1 MSPIDELDKKII
13 QEMGK
18 GINSY
23 EALAQKCNVTRSTIY
38 RRINR
43 LEEMQVITRQTR
55 VVLDFEK
62 LDRIAVAV
70 GINVAQKD
78 EQNVIDALKAC
89 AEVKMMWRT
98 YGAHN
103 LILVI
108 ICSKGD
114 EGNKINKMRALLEEF
129 TVKSVDMCVGFDW
142 EKMDMTPF

>member
-1 MSPIDELDKKII
+1 
-13 QEMGK
+13 MGK

-38 RRINR
+38 RRVNR
-43 LEEMQVITRQTR
+43 LEEAHVITRQTR
-55 VVLDFEK
+55 VILDFEK
-62 LDRIAVAV
+62 LDRIVVAV

-78 EQNVIDALKAC
+78 EQKVIDALKEC

-114 EGNKINKMRALLEEF
+114 EGNKINKLRGLLEEF
-129 TVKSVDMCVGFDW
+129 TVKSVDMCVGFGW

>member
-1 MSPIDELDKKII
+1 
-13 QEMGK
+13 
-18 GINSY
+18 
-23 EALAQKCNVTRSTIY
+23 VTRTLLPYLLAIPAGEAATASHKI
-38 RRINR
+38 
-43 LEEMQVITRQTR
+43 L
-55 VVLDFEK
+55 LGFEK

-78 EQNVIDALKAC
+78 EQKVIDALKEC
-89 AEVKMMWRT
+89 VEVKMMWRT

-114 EGNKINKMRALLEEF
+114 EGNKINKLRVFLEEF
-129 TVKSVDMCVGFDW
+129 TVKSGDMCVGFSW